1 MKTKSHAHTASTE
14 KDTLVRVA
22 ETIGSALGTIA
33 GKINKAP
40 KTVRRRRKALK
51 TRVARKIT
59 RTVSAAKARV
69 KRRR

>member
-1 MKTKSHAHTASTE
+1 MTTKSHGHTSSTE
-14 KDTLVRVA
+14 NDTLVRVA
-22 ETIGSALGTIA
+22 RTIGSALGTIA
-33 GKINKAP
+33 GKINRAP

-59 RTVSAAKARV
+59 RTVSAAKART

>member
-1 MKTKSHAHTASTE
+1 MNTKSHGHTGSTE

-22 ETIGSALGTIA
+22 RTIGSALGTIA

-51 TRVARKIT
+51 TRVARKIK
-59 RTVSAAKARV
+59 RTVSSAKAHA
-69 KRRR
+69 KHRR

>member
-1 MKTKSHAHTASTE
+1 MNTKSHGHTGSME

-33 GKINKAP
+33 GKISKVP
-40 KTVRRRRKALK
+40 KTVQRRRKALK

-59 RTVSAAKARV
+59 RTVSVAKART

>member
-1 MKTKSHAHTASTE
+1 MKTKSHGHTGSTE

-51 TRVARKIT
+51 TRVARRIK
-59 RTVSAAKARV
+59 RTVSAAKSRA